1 MTRWTLGPKFSA
13 YLGLNFKLMRAFYGM
28 ELFIAVVYGTLY
40 TRTYDQD
47 LSQYLWLFL
56 LLCLAAFISHAP
68 YMFKESIS
76 DDSAM
81 FYTSIPVTSFETVMA
96 KQLAVTA
103 GVLIPFIILGS
114 LLFVGF
120 AFSEEKWHIFVNLM
134 WGLGFTRQNMTAGL
148 LLVIWLT
155 AVLGFVLGGISL
167 LAFFL
172 GDHFSGS
179 RKKMLMLVLI
189 LFFEAVLLAAA
200 AGLLWIIWMVSL
212 LPVLVRLLLMMA
224 AAVVLS
230 VVLVRLNVAVLETWY
245 AI

>member
-1 MTRWTLGPKFSA
+1 MTKWTLGPKFSA
-13 YLGLNFKLMRAFYGM
+13 YLGLIFMLMSTLYGM
-28 ELFIAVVYGTLY
+28 ELCITLLYGTLY
-40 TRTYDQD
+40 TRSYDRD

-68 YMFKESIS
+68 YMFRQSLSE
-76 DDSAM
+76 DSAM
-81 FYTSIPVTSFETVMA
+81 FFTSIPVTSFETVMA

-103 GVLIPFIILGS
+103 GVLIPFIVLGS

-120 AFSEEKWHIFVNLM
+120 SFSEEKWRIFVNLM

-148 LLVIWLT
+148 LLIIWLT
-155 AVLGFVLGGISL
+155 VIVGFVMGGISL

-179 RKKMLMLVLI
+179 RKKLLMWVLI

-200 AGLLWIIWMVSL
+200 AGLLLLIWLVGV
-212 LPVLVRLLLMMA
+212 LPVLVRLLLIMA
-224 AAVVLS
+224 AAIVLS
-230 VVLVRLNVAVLETWY
+230 VVLVRLNLVALEKWY
-245 AI
+245 CI